1 MNNSP
6 ESDDESGAI
15 SNPRRRGADSNWSRT
30 VLVLGVVLIV
40 AVAAVA
46 GIALWPRNPSSPVS
60 VESPAPTTTSPPS
73 PSPSPTPAG
82 EIELSP
88 AELASQFG
96 DAVWQVQAEGCG
108 YVSLGT
114 AFAVGPRTLVTNAHV
129 VENDATPV
137 ITSRDGRRDVSAVVA
152 GADVD
157 LDVAV
162 LVVDED
168 LPVQPLS
175 WISASDLAEG
185 DSLVALGYPV
195 PDHSFTV
202 TPATVM
208 SFQSDGAVREA
219 LRLDGVIDK
228 GNSGGPALTAT
239 GQVAGVVTSLLN
251 SSGLQWIG
259 VAYTHEYLADAI
271 RTMER
276 DRPGLEVACDE
287 PASPPVLPDEW
298 EWDDEPDWD
307 VTGPDGYGDDPELD
321 ELYEACGD
329 GDMVACDDLYV
340 QSPYGSDYE
349 SFGSTCGGIE
359 VEMFGACSWLEEEW
373 EPEDSDEW
381 QDEEWEDPQD
391 YGDDPYLDGLWD
403 DCAAGDM
410 DGCDTLYYDAPIG
423 SAYEEFGASCG
434 GYVEDPLPGFCT
446 DSTE

>member
-1 MNNSP
+1 M
-6 ESDDESGAI
+6 
-15 SNPRRRGADSNWSRT
+15 
-30 VLVLGVVLIV
+30 
-40 AVAAVA
+40 
-46 GIALWPRNPSSPVS
+46 
-60 VESPAPTTTSPPS
+60 
-73 PSPSPTPAG
+73 
-82 EIELSP
+82 
-88 AELASQFG
+88 
-96 DAVWQVQAEGCG
+96 
-108 YVSLGT
+108 
-114 AFAVGPRTLVTNAHV
+114 
-129 VENDATPV
+129 
-137 ITSRDGRRDVSAVVA
+137 
-152 GADVD
+152 
-157 LDVAV
+157 
-162 LVVDED
+162 
-168 LPVQPLS
+168 
-175 WISASDLAEG
+175 
-185 DSLVALGYPV
+185 
-195 PDHSFTV
+195 
-202 TPATVM
+202 
-208 SFQSDGAVREA
+208 
-219 LRLDGVIDK
+219 
-228 GNSGGPALTAT
+228 
-239 GQVAGVVTSLLN
+239 TSLLN

-276 DRPGLEVACDE
+276 DRSGLEVACDE

-298 EWDDEPDWD
+298 DWDDEPDWD

-434 GYVEDPLPGFCT
+434 GYVEDPLSGFCT